1 MESAR
6 DESLCDEPETSP
18 VPRFSL
24 DILHSEKL
32 KREPPKTIRNRF
44 GGRVVDR
51 ITTFFTFSILRL
63 ICVIRLMSQ

>member
-1 MESAR
+1 MSRFATNLKQAR
-6 DESLCDEPETSP
+6 SR
-18 VPRFSL
+18 VFFL